1 MAPKKK
7 PGSNQVVYSY
17 GVLNS
22 IKQYYDSDVLQC
34 NVLHCITYID
44 IHIFRNKHT
53 SYIHIYIS
61 YIIKIYV
68 CNEYYR

>member
-1 MAPKKK
+1 MAPKKN

-22 IKQYYDSDVLQC
+22 INQYYDCDVLEC
-34 NVLHCITYID
+34 NVLHSITYID

-53 SYIHIYIS
+53 SYIYIYRS
-61 YIIKIYV
+61 DII
-68 CNEYYR
+68 